1 MHSQKENK
9 CIIIFRY
16 DYLPRTPKKKKEK
29 KTDSNLDSRVCL

>member
-9 CIIIFRY
+9 CVIIFRY
-16 DYLPRTPKKKKEK
+16 DYLPRTHKKEK